1 MGPPP
6 LPKNEFGIWIGSGS
20 RLSLLAMFRAGDG
33 LHDIGREIRSSG
45 ADSLCL
51 DCVGLSAPRIGPP
64 RRDGLSVPLRSIP
77 TAEPMGAWTAVAPIA
92 RAARARQGA
101 LPKGL
106 LVAVH
111 HLGPLLLRPKEI
123 TPPAGG

>member
-1 MGPPP
+1 MPGLRRPV
-6 LPKNEFGIWIGSGS
+6 GSPDRASTSRWPVGS
-20 RLSLLAMFRAGDG
+20 SAVDTDG
-33 LHDIGREIRSSG
+33 RTDG
-45 ADSLCL
+45 
-51 DCVGLSAPRIGPP
+51 GL
-64 RRDGLSVPLRSIP
+64 
-77 TAEPMGAWTAVAPIA
+77 TAVVPIA
-92 RAARARQGA
+92 RAAPRARQGA